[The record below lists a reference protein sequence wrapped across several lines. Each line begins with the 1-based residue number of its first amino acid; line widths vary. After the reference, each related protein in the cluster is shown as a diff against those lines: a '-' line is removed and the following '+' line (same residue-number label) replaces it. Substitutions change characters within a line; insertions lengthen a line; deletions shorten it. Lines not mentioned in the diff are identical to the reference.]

1 MPQEDYQVLLSDIG
15 GVLGTNGWDGS
26 VREAICRHFNLDSDE
41 IAGRHRLM
49 FDSYERGFMTFDE
62 YIGHVFFHSARPF
75 SRGDVRDFAY
85 QQSVPW
91 PRNIEFFR
99 YVKQA
104 NQLKLGLISNEGE
117 GITEY
122 RVAKFNLRKLCDF
135 MIISHFVHM
144 RKPDPAIWQLALDLV
159 QLRPEQAIYI
169 DDRAMFVDIAAGL
182 GLKAIHHV
190 SLEETADQLEALG
203 LVTREAGHDRSG
215 PRDQV
220 LL

>member
-1 MPQEDYQVLLSDIG
+1 MPQGDYRVLLSDIG
-15 GVLGTNGWDGS
+15 GVLGTNGWDGT
-26 VREAICRHFNLDSDE
+26 VREAICRHFNLDSAE

-62 YIGHVFFHSARPF
+62 YIGHVFFQSARPF
-75 SRGDVRDFAY
+75 SRSDVRDFAY
-85 QQSVPW
+85 AQSLPW
-91 PRNIEFFR
+91 PQNIEFFR
-99 YVKQA
+99 YLKKA

-122 RVAKFNLRKLCDF
+122 RVAKFNLRELCDF

-144 RKPDPAIWQLALDLV
+144 RKPDSAIWQLALDLV
-159 QLRPEQAIYI
+159 QVKPEQAIYI

-182 GLKAIHHV
+182 GLKAIHHT
-190 SLEETADQLEALG
+190 SLQDTANQLGALG
-203 LVTREAGHDRSG
+203 LATVQAEHHVSG
-215 PRDQV
+215 PRVQV